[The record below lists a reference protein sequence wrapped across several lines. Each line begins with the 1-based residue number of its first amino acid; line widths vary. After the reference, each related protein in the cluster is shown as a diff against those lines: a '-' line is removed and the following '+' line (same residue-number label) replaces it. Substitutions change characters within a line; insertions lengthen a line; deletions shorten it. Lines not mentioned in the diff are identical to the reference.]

1 MTTCSLSAAAS
12 LRCVARSSANR
23 RVLRSIG
30 ALVNGRPVVH
40 AFGPHSSRALV
51 SRDLFTAASKISA
64 RKGAQVTP
72 ALRLP
77 PTMAFSSLNN
87 TEGVTS
93 VWDAPEISLS
103 SSAATEFTGDL
114 LIVALT
120 KEAKE
125 SFPEAFTA
133 VDTACGGVLSELA
146 DADFKAGAGDSAS
159 VRIVGGSAKRVAVL
173 GLGEAGGLSKP
184 AVWSK
189 IGGGVA
195 SLAANAKAASVGLA
209 LVGVPAE
216 VTGDKETAAFSTGVC
231 VNAFVDGRYMKEPKP
246 NPMKTLSLMGF
257 AGSAESISEGT
268 GTAAGVIFAKEL
280 VNAPPNKLTPE
291 AMAADARTIAA
302 SASDCMKLTVL
313 EEKDCEALGMGAY
326 LGVTAASNLP
336 PKFIHLEYTP
346 PGATDDTPSI
356 AIVGKGLTFDSGGYN
371 IKAGAGSM
379 IDLMKFDMGGAS
391 ATLGCAKAVS
401 ILKPTNVKIHF
412 ITASCENMVS
422 GTGMR
427 PGDILTA
434 SNGRT
439 IEINNTDAEGR
450 LTLCDAIIYAE
461 NLGVKKI
468 CDIATLTGACIVGL
482 GDDYAGLFT
491 PSDSLSDELIA
502 ASHAGGECLWRMPMP
517 ANYADSLK
525 SKIADTKNTGKRA
538 GGAISA
544 ALFLKEFVKD
554 AEWAHIDMA
563 GPVWDEAKGVATGYG
578 VQTLLKWAQAQ

>member
-1 MTTCSLSAAAS
+1 
-12 LRCVARSSANR
+12 
-23 RVLRSIG
+23 
-30 ALVNGRPVVH
+30 
-40 AFGPHSSRALV
+40 
-51 SRDLFTAASKISA
+51 
-64 RKGAQVTP
+64 
-72 ALRLP
+72 
-77 PTMAFSSLNN
+77 MAFSSLNN

-268 GTAAGVIFAKEL
+268 GTAAGVIFAKVCGHALIAHCTYFVLAVYLDGVLPNCARDAILLGQEL

-461 NLGVKKI
+461 NLGVKKVGHGRPLCWQLVFPSNI

-563 GPVWDEAKGVATGYG
+563 GYGSLRCVHVQQKVSNAVMKGIV
-578 VQTLLKWAQAQ
+578 VPS